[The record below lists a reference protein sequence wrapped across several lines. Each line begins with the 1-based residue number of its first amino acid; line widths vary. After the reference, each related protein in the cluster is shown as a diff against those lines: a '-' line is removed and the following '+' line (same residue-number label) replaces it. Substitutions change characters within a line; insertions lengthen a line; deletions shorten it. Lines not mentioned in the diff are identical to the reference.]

1 MLYMYTVFE
10 IEIKDKPE
18 FFGLIQIAQP
28 YVLECDG
35 LAVAAGK
42 SMLTLNWD

>member
-1 MLYMYTVFE
+1 MYTVFE
-10 IEIKDKPE
+10 IEIKDKPD
-18 FFGLIQIAQP
+18 FSGLIQIAQP